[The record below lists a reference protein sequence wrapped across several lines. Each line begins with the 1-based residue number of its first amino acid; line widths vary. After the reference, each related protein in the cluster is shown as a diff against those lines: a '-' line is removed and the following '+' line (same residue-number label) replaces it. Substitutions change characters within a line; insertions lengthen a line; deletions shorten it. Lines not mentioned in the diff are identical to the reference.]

1 MLVEVFVTPK
11 RGVLD
16 PQGRAIE
23 QSLKS
28 LGFRQAR
35 GVRVGKYI
43 LLEIE
48 AGSAAEA
55 RRTAQAMCE
64 RLLANTVIE
73 DYRLRVEG
81 E

>member
-16 PQGRAIE
+16 PQGRAVE

-28 LGFRQAR
+28 LGFSQVR

-43 LLEIE
+43 LLELT
-48 AGSAAEA
+48 AASATEA
-55 RRTAQAMCE
+55 RQTAEAMCE
-64 RLLANTVIE
+64 RLLANTLIE
-73 DYRLRVEG
+73 DYRVRVEG